1 MDELSGRRVLIVEDE
16 YFVADDIT
24 RALIRAGAEIVGPF
38 VDHAEALRA
47 LEAGLAVDLGILDI
61 NLEGEISFAVAD
73 RLTAMGIPF
82 VFATGYGE
90 AIIPQEHQQ
99 VPRWEKPF
107 EPEALAQA
115 IASLKGTPA
124 GAA

>member
-1 MDELSGRRVLIVEDE
+1 M
-16 YFVADDIT
+16 
-24 RALIRAGAEIVGPF
+24 
-38 VDHAEALRA
+38 
-47 LEAGLAVDLGILDI
+47 DLGILDI

-73 RLTAMGIPF
+73 RLAAMGIPF

-90 AIIPQEHQQ
+90 AIIPQEHRQ

-115 IASLKGTPA
+115 IASVKGTSA